1 MLNTDVA
8 KRDKLIFGKFE
19 PRKYCGGIRQ
29 FEGMSLETLDTLLA
43 NNFADK
49 EERQNESPTIAEFR
63 NFMQKH
69 PGYTAHGY
77 TVELAR
83 EDYRVT
89 VEGLEKSE
97 GYESAQELEDF
108 IEAFRYADDFTASKE
123 HMFCWFD

>member
-1 MLNTDVA
+1 MLNTDM
-8 KRDKLIFGKFE
+8 KTRDKLIFGKFE

-29 FEGMSLETLDTLLA
+29 FDGMSLETLDTLLA

-69 PGYTAHGY
+69 HGYMAHGY

-89 VEGLEKSE
+89 IEGLEKPE

-108 IEAFRYADDFTASKE
+108 VESFRFADDFAASNE
-123 HMFCWFD
+123 HMFCWYD